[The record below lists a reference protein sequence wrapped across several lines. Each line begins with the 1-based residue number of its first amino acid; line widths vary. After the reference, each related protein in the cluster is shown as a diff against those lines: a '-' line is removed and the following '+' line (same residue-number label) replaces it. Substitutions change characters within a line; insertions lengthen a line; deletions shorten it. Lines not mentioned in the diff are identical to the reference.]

1 MGIEAEAS
9 QPAAP
14 GRRGPVA
21 RGHYVAAVGA
31 IGLIVSLF
39 LPWYSLNL
47 PPGAREALDAETRR
61 LPEGIR
67 ELGRS
72 FVEEVL
78 GGVGGTAWEVFSSVD
93 IVLLAC
99 AVLVLVMTLFVVITG
114 GGSTVL
120 RPTSAGRAIGLLGT
134 GAAGLIVVKMLDQ
147 PGPNVLLEVDYGAY
161 VALGAAA
168 VIAFGGWSAG
178 ESAQRTV

>member
-1 MGIEAEAS
+1 MGNEAEAS

-14 GRRGPVA
+14 GRRRPVA

-47 PPGAREALDAETRR
+47 PPGAQEAIDAETER

-72 FVEEVL
+72 FVEEIL
-78 GGVGGTAWEVFSSVD
+78 EGVGGTAWEVFSSVD
-93 IVLLAC
+93 IVLLVC
-99 AVLVLVMTLFVVITG
+99 AVLVLVLSLSAIITRG
-114 GGSTVL
+114 ASTML
-120 RPTSAGRAIGLLGT
+120 GPATTARAIGLLGT

-147 PGPNVLLEVDYGAY
+147 PGPNVLLEVDYGPY

-168 VIAFGGWSAG
+168 AIAFGGWSAG
-178 ESAQRTV
+178 DSSQRTV